1 MTLQELAQQADA
13 YKQQYDAGQLSAD
26 EFKELVDDIQIQ
38 QSVAQLVDDQQ
49 QNETDYAI
57 LQAVITTAS
66 LLG

>member
-1 MTLQELAQQADA
+1 MTLQELAQQADT